1 MKRRYVTADV
11 FTDEKF
17 KGNPVAVV
25 LDAEGLSTK
34 QMQAIAAEFVYSET
48 TFVLPPRDPANT
60 AWVRIFTPSREIPFA
75 GHPNIGTAFVLA
87 ARAASGQAP
96 LRDQLVFEE
105 DAGLVPVTQL
115 KENGK
120 LVGAELIA
128 PELLARLSQVPQA
141 RVAECL
147 SLDSADIL
155 VDAHAPQVVSVG
167 LPFVVV
173 ELASRDALSR
183 CSPNPVAYK
192 GLLPID
198 GAVSIYAYTRDV
210 GSDGADADCDLQ
222 ARMFTPRMTEDPATG
237 SATGAMAA
245 LVAQVRGVSELVLRV
260 GQGVDMR
267 RPSVLIA
274 SVDID
279 NGKTRVRIGGKC
291 VSVMEGSFW
300 LPAAD

>member
-11 FTDEKF
+11 LTDEKF

-105 DAGLVPVTQL
+105 AAGLVPVTQL

-128 PELLARLSQVPQA
+128 PEPLARLSQVPQD
-141 RVAECL
+141 RIAECL
-147 SLDSADIL
+147 SLYLADIL

-260 GQGVDMR
+260 GQGVDMG

>member
-1 MKRRYVTADV
+1 MNRRYVTADV

-25 LDAEGLSTK
+25 LDAEGLSTN
-34 QMQAIAAEFVYSET
+34 QMQAIAVEFGYSET
-48 TFVLPPRDPANT
+48 TFVLPPRDPANS

-87 ARAASGQAP
+87 ARAASGPAP

-105 DAGLVPVTQL
+105 AAGLVPVTQL

-128 PELLARLSQVPQA
+128 PEPLARLSQVPQD

-147 SLDSADIL
+147 SLDCSDIL
-155 VDAHAPQVVSVG
+155 VDAHPPQVASVG

-260 GQGVDMR
+260 GQGVDMG